1 MSQLN
6 VSAGDTPTYVTL
18 RARVV
23 ARVSPPC
30 YFTLPGNVGYRRCT
44 SVTQADEGAKFALTY
59 SEYFWNLFCECFVL
73 GGRVKK
79 RIIFIFAANRS
90 KDALTVS
97 TW

>member
-6 VSAGDTPTYVTL
+6 LSAGHTATYVTL
-18 RARVV
+18 GARVG

-30 YFTLPGNVGYRRCT
+30 YFTVSGNVGYRRCT
-44 SVTQADEGAKFALTY
+44 SVTEADEGEKFALTY

-73 GGRVKK
+73 VSKK
-79 RIIFIFAANRS
+79 RVFIFAANRS
-90 KDALTVS
+90 KDALTVP